1 MTILS
6 VHAGHGGKKNGSA
19 WTDPGAVGSGYKEAD
34 VARTITDLMVKKTG
48 AKNVTDNT
56 STTSNGIINN
66 VAANIN
72 KCADGWQI
80 SNHLNAFNGSAT
92 GVEVLYGSAA
102 NKEMAAKV
110 SAAIA
115 KTLGLVDRGAKDGT
129 WLGIARNSGAGK
141 KVLLIEWGFI
151 DNASDMKIL
160 FAKMDEAVNA
170 ALAVFGYNATQN
182 NTTNDTS
189 NKVIQELITQGSAAK
204 ISGLG
209 YRLHVQS
216 KSPYKAGT
224 LGYVKEG
231 ETAGTTGKGL
241 RAEWLE
247 VLYDG
252 KGSPFEIDTH
262 VQKKGWLGYRK
273 GSQGTKGESLRME
286 AVRIRIADAALAKTH
301 SIMYRV
307 HSQTYGWGA
316 WVKDGAISG
325 TTGKS
330 KRMEAIQIKLVKK

>member
-1 MTILS
+1 MKIINENIFKAIAGKRAMGSTPKGVVIHNDSGSMTPSQYIVWL
-6 VHAGHGGKKNGSA
+6 KQRYKNGESSKGFAHYYGNRDEMARVEDTFNAAWHTANYEGNQNYVGYEVCQSFSA
-19 WTDPGAVGSGYKEAD
+19 TDEEFLANEQAVFKQIAEDMIFWGLDINRTTVRLHKEFSSTDCPHRSWALHGKSVNAVKD
-34 VARTITDLMVKKTG
+34 YFIEQIKKYVA
-48 AKNVTDNT
+48 AANN
-56 STTSNGIINN
+56 TTSN
-66 VAANIN
+66 
-72 KCADGWQI
+72 
-80 SNHLNAFNGSAT
+80 T
-92 GVEVLYGSAA
+92 P
-102 NKEMAAKV
+102 
-110 SAAIA
+110 
-115 KTLGLVDRGAKDGT
+115 
-129 WLGIARNSGAGK
+129 
-141 KVLLIEWGFI
+141 
-151 DNASDMKIL
+151 
-160 FAKMDEAVNA
+160 
-170 ALAVFGYNATQN
+170 
-182 NTTNDTS
+182 
-189 NKVIQELITQGSAAK
+189 NKVVQEVITQGSSTK

-216 KSPYKAGT
+216 KSPYKCGT

-316 WVKDGAISG
+316 WVKDGAIAG